1 VSAAPDWVADDVFA
15 AGRPSENG
23 ASGKENALTAP
34 AAGTTGGPFAVALD
48 EFIASRS
55 DAPSVLVGD
64 ENENVLPAAGL
75 LILFAKGG
83 RGKTTLT
90 VDGAFHL
97 ASGVEWLGFQ
107 VPRPLRVLIAENEGP
122 REPFRQKLA
131 IKRQLWQHE
140 ILGEIFIY
148 VEDWGS
154 LLLSPDSILRLRRFI
169 EEHQMDLVIGD
180 PLDSVGIRGVGSP
193 EDTREFCKLLVAAGL
208 TRDVAFWLLHHP
220 RKADADDELDEVS
233 GAWGGRVGRA
243 RGAGAWTRSSSSTS
257 STVAARGSRSR
268 RCAGAAAARARP

>member
-1 VSAAPDWVADDVFA
+1 
-15 AGRPSENG
+15 
-23 ASGKENALTAP
+23 
-34 AAGTTGGPFAVALD
+34 
-48 EFIASRS
+48 
-55 DAPSVLVGD
+55 
-64 ENENVLPAAGL
+64 
-75 LILFAKGG
+75 
-83 RGKTTLT
+83 
-90 VDGAFHL
+90 
-97 ASGVEWLGFQ
+97 
-107 VPRPLRVLIAENEGP
+107 VLIAENEGP

-243 RGAGAWTRSSSSTS
+243 GGAGAWGGRVDTLLKLDKLDGSRARLSFPKVRWSR
-257 STVAARGSRSR
+257 RGSRP
-268 RCAGAAAARARP
+268 ALILGFDPETEGFAVARAIG